1 MVVKFKKGKL
11 TADGMQVTDSQNDT
25 VGIVAWAGAFGHN
38 LQQVS
43 SGTAVLPALP
53 VTDSSTGVEG
63 VVPIRQWGWVLITS
77 DDDLIA
83 VQSSEELE
91 ALGWKTVEDPTPEP
105 S

>member
-25 VGIVAWAGAFGHN
+25 VGIVVWAGAFGHN

-53 VTDSSTGVEG
+53 PDEQHSEPL
-63 VVPIRQWGWVLITS
+63 PIKQWGWVLLTS
-77 DDDLIA
+77 DDKLIA
-83 VQSSEELE
+83 AQSSEDLE
-91 ALGWKTVEDPTPEP
+91 TLGWKTVEDLTPEP